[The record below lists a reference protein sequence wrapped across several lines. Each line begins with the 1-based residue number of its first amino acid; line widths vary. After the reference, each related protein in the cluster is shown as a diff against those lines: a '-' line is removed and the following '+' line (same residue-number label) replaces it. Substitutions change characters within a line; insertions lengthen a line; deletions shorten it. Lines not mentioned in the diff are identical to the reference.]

1 MSDVLL
7 TCRTTW
13 KRLGVPASARADLES
28 ELTADLAEAEADGV
42 TAAAFVGG
50 DPAGFARDWAVARG
64 LVRAR
69 WRVLECVG
77 VAGLVGAAGLAASYR
92 VLRPAWIHQQFD
104 PQGTA
109 PATWSALYAHALVWF
124 VVPVL
129 VAVALFLM
137 VVRDRLVVHTV
148 VVLLVTSPLS
158 LWAAAGLAARLDGAH
173 GTGRGVVLLAALFAV
188 LVGAWRAAV
197 VAVSRRAARAA
208 DAELVTSPTSSP

>member
-7 TCRTTW
+7 TCRATW

-69 WRVLECVG
+69 CRVLECVAVAAVVG
-77 VAGLVGAAGLAASYR
+77 VVSLAATYR
-92 VLRPAWIHQQFD
+92 VLRPQWLHQLFD

-109 PATWSALYAHALVWF
+109 PATWSALYAHALVSF
-124 VVPVL
+124 VMPVL
-129 VAVALFLM
+129 LAVGLLLLAL
-137 VVRDRLVVHTV
+137 RDRLVVRTV
-148 VVLLVTSPLS
+148 VVLAVASPLT
-158 LWAAAGLAARLDGAH
+158 LWVSAVLAARLDGAH
-173 GTGRGVVLLAALFAV
+173 GTGRGVLLLAAVFAL
-188 LVGAWRAAV
+188 LVGALRAAV
-197 VAVSRRAARAA
+197 VAVSRGAARAT
-208 DAELVTSPTSSP
+208 DAELVTSATTST